1 MELYEAKVLKQI
13 GEFIGKVLRI
23 DSHTT
28 WRREGRRGQTKEVL
42 AKIGW
47 NLRIE
52 AELLPSFDECPTLDH
67 QLTMNVIIWNSRG
80 VLKPNF
86 QNHVRELAR
95 NHSPAI
101 MVIMEI

>member
-1 MELYEAKVLKQI
+1 MGVLEHYLTLCP
-13 GEFIGKVLRI
+13 G
-23 DSHTT
+23 
-28 WRREGRRGQTKEVL
+28 RGQTKEVL